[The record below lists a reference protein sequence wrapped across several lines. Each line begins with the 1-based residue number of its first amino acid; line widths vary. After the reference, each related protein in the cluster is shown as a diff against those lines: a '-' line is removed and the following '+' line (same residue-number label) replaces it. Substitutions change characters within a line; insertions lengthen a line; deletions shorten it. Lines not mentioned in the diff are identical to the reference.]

1 MNGTMNKVILIGN
14 LGDEIKMHQFD
25 DSNSIGRFPLATS
38 ESFTSR
44 ESGEKITQTEWH
56 NIVVRNKLAE
66 ICEKYLKK
74 GDKVYVEGKLKTRKW
89 QDQNGQDRYTTEIIA
104 NEVMF
109 LNPKSSSADPGSV
122 VQPMAATNLPQ
133 QQNNPVEE
141 EQSEDD
147 LPF

>member
-14 LGDEIKMHQFD
+14 LGDEVKMHQFD
-25 DSNSIGRFPLATS
+25 DNSSIGRFPLATS
-38 ESFTSR
+38 ESFTPR
-44 ESGEKITQTEWH
+44 DSGEKITQTEWH

-89 QDQNGQDRYTTEIIA
+89 QDNSGQDRYTTEIIA
-104 NEVMF
+104 NEVVF
-109 LNPKSSSADPGSV
+109 LNTRGSNSDSNQATSSNESKPAPQDK
-122 VQPMAATNLPQ
+122 PMTDNEP
-133 QQNNPVEE
+133 
-141 EQSEDD
+141 DD

>member
-25 DSNSIGRFPLATS
+25 DNSSIGRFPLATS

-44 ESGEKITQTEWH
+44 DSGEKITQTEWH
-56 NIVVRNKLAE
+56 NVVVRNKLAE

-89 QDQNGQDRYTTEIIA
+89 QDSSGQDRYTTEIIA
-104 NEVMF
+104 SEVVF
-109 LNPKSSSADPGSV
+109 LNTKSSNADSGMHSQINETTSSAQDKM
-122 VQPMAATNLPQ
+122 PMDNDEP
-133 QQNNPVEE
+133 
-141 EQSEDD
+141 DD

>member
-14 LGDEIKMHQFD
+14 LGDEVKLHQFD
-25 DSNSIGRFPLATS
+25 DGSSIGRFPIATS

-44 ESGEKITQTEWH
+44 DSGEEVTQTEWH

-66 ICEKYLKK
+66 ICDKYLKK

-89 QDQNGQDRYTTEIIA
+89 QDNSNQDRYTTEIIA
-104 NEVMF
+104 NEVVF
-109 LNPKSSSADPGSV
+109 LNAKSSSGENQNSGIHAQEKP
-122 VQPMAATNLPQ
+122 LQ
-133 QQNNPVEE
+133 QTPNISTPEE
-141 EQSEDD
+141 EIDD